1 MDKITLTPTLQP
13 HLVWL
18 ETLTQTYAE
27 LALANGDQAQK
38 DGRRQYLIHRFK
50 ELEQDFPGITLII
63 YQKIK
68 AIKNESNWACK
79 I

>member
-1 MDKITLTPTLQP
+1 MDTITPLPTLQP
-13 HLVWL
+13 HSNWL

-50 ELEQDFPGITLII
+50 ELETTFPGITLMILE
-63 YQKIK
+63 KIK
-68 AIKNESNWACK
+68 AINYEKCN
-79 I
+79 

>member
-18 ETLTQTYAE
+18 ETLTQTYAK

-38 DGRRQYLIHRFK
+38 DGRRQYLIHRFE
-50 ELEQDFPGITLII
+50 ELEQDFFGITAMIH
-63 YQKIK
+63 QKIK
-68 AIKNESNWACK
+68 AMK
-79 I
+79 

>member
-1 MDKITLTPTLQP
+1 MVKITLTPTLQP

-18 ETLTQTYAE
+18 EILTQTYAE

-50 ELEQDFPGITLII
+50 ELEKDFPGITLMILK
-63 YQKIK
+63 KIK
-68 AIKNESNWACK
+68 AIKNVAS
-79 I
+79 

>member
-1 MDKITLTPTLQP
+1 MDTITPLPTLP
-13 HLVWL
+13 KHLNWL

-38 DGRRQYLIHRFK
+38 DGRKQYLIHRFK

-63 YQKIK
+63 LEKIK
-68 AIKNESNWACK
+68 AMK
-79 I
+79 

>member
-1 MDKITLTPTLQP
+1 MDKITPTPTLQP

-38 DGRRQYLIHRFK
+38 DGRRQYLIHRFEK
-50 ELEQDFPGITLII
+50 LEQDFPGITLII

>member
-1 MDKITLTPTLQP
+1 MATITFLMILPK
-13 HLVWL
+13 HSNWL

-50 ELEQDFPGITLII
+50 QLEQDFPGITLMILE
-63 YQKIK
+63 KIK
-68 AIKNESNWACK
+68 AMKNVAS
-79 I
+79 

>member
-1 MDKITLTPTLQP
+1 MATITPTPTLQP

-50 ELEQDFPGITLII
+50 QLEQDFPGITLII

-68 AIKNESNWACK
+68 VLKL
-79 I
+79 

>member
-1 MDKITLTPTLQP
+1 MDKITLTPTSQP

-50 ELEQDFPGITLII
+50 ELETIFPGITLII

>member
-1 MDKITLTPTLQP
+1 MATITLPPTSQS

-18 ETLTQTYAE
+18 ETLTQIYAE

-50 ELEQDFPGITLII
+50 QLEQDFPGITLMILE
-63 YQKIK
+63 KIK
-68 AIKNESNWACK
+68 AINYEKSNR
-79 I
+79 

>member
-1 MDKITLTPTLQP
+1 MDTNTPTPTLQP

-50 ELEQDFPGITLII
+50 QLEQDFPGITLMILE
-63 YQKIK
+63 KIK
-68 AIKNESNWACK
+68 AMK
-79 I
+79 